1 MVVLMSD
8 IQDNIRTII
17 ESLDDD
23 PGREGLADTPR
34 RYEAF
39 LKEFLAPDSF
49 EPTVFTNEG
58 YDEMIIQRN
67 ITFYSMCEH
76 HLLPFFGTATVA
88 YIPGDKIIGLSK
100 LARIV
105 DHFSRRLQNQE
116 RVTTQI
122 ADFLNKELS
131 PKGVGVV
138 LTARHLCMEMRGIE
152 KPGAET
158 TTSCLRGLFK
168 TDASTRSE
176 FLNLSKTVH

>member
-1 MVVLMSD
+1 MSD
-8 IQDNIRTII
+8 IQKNIRAII
-17 ESLDDD
+17 ESLDDSPD
-23 PGREGLADTPR
+23 REGLADTPR

-39 LKEFLAPDSF
+39 LKEFLSPEEF
-49 EPTVFTNEG
+49 HPTVFTNEG
-58 YDEMIIQRN
+58 YSEMIIQRN

-100 LARIV
+100 LARVV

-122 ADFLNKELS
+122 ADFINKELS

-138 LTARHLCMEMRGIE
+138 MTARHLCMEMRGIK
-152 KPGAET
+152 KPAAYT
-158 TTSCLRGLFK
+158 TTSCLYGLFR
-168 TDASTRSE
+168 TNPSTRSE
-176 FLNLSKTVH
+176 FLDLARSKD

>member
-1 MVVLMSD
+1 MAVRD
-8 IQDNIRTII
+8 IQKNIRAII
-17 ESLDDD
+17 EALDDD
-23 PGREGLADTPR
+23 PDREGLLDTPR

-39 LKEFLAPDSF
+39 LEEFLSPDEF
-49 EPTVFTNEG
+49 KPTVFTNEG
-58 YDEMIIQRN
+58 YSEMIVERN

-100 LARIV
+100 LARTV

-122 ADFLNKELS
+122 ADFLQKELS

-138 LTARHLCMEMRGIE
+138 LNARHLCMEMRGIK
-152 KPGAET
+152 KPGAIT
-158 TTSCLRGLFK
+158 TTSCVYGLFRSN
-168 TDASTRSE
+168 DATRSE
-176 FLNLSKTVH
+176 FLSLARAAE